1 MHHNVLLITFTHRN
15 YQETVRVLIIIN
27 ESMLHRH
34 SASLDCFQWM
44 QRYEIKA
51 INRIKNYSEQNA
63 HALIQEK
70 KMKRDKDHFLMIQIY
85 ERKTSQSVSFS
96 ILFMKKINF
105 QLFLV
110 NIRILV
116 AIFVN
121 RWHRDPRSRWMQSNA
136 VACKH
141 ESTSGLKIIKNRLL
155 FHLVLNSRF

>member
-1 MHHNVLLITFTHRN
+1 
-15 YQETVRVLIIIN
+15 
-27 ESMLHRH
+27 
-34 SASLDCFQWM
+34 M

-96 ILFMKKINF
+96 ILFMKK
-105 QLFLV
+105 LFLV

-121 RWHRDPRSRWMQSNA
+121 RWHRDPRSR
-136 VACKH
+136 
-141 ESTSGLKIIKNRLL
+141 
-155 FHLVLNSRF
+155 